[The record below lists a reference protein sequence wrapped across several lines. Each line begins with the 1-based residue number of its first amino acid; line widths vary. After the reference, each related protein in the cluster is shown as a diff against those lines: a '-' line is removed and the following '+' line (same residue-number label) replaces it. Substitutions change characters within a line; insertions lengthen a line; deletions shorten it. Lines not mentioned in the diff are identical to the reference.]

1 MLYYF
6 LCRLLENKIHRLL
19 GIIVLGFTGY
29 FSYIYSWSNYWNV
42 NFSFTAVF
50 FYGLGN
56 LLQPFLTKVFNR
68 PNMHVILLATICLI
82 LSVGFMFNQKPE
94 FFINHLGKGGITHLV
109 GVAGAVF
116 MCCVAV
122 LLSRS
127 THPVINLCKSGLKY
141 FGKNSYVLLAFHQII
156 IMLFLSLLPGMPK
169 ILMHTFMWLTVVIL
183 IELITRRFPFI
194 LGREKKKEKS
204 EVPCS

>member
-1 MLYYF
+1 
-6 LCRLLENKIHRLL
+6 
-19 GIIVLGFTGY
+19 
-29 FSYIYSWSNYWNV
+29 
-42 NFSFTAVF
+42 
-50 FYGLGN
+50 
-56 LLQPFLTKVFNR
+56 
-68 PNMHVILLATICLI
+68 
-82 LSVGFMFNQKPE
+82 MFNQKPE

-204 EVPCS
+204 EVPCSWYSSRVWRSTLRIKRLLWIRSNWPTSQNAQMAFHSLYLWAWATRTYLNLYCL